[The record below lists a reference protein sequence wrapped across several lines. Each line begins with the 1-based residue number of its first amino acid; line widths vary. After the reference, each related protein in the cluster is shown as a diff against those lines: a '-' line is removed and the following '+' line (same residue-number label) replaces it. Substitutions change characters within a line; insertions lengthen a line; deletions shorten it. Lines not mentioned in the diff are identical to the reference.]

1 MLLQDLPKKTRHRLL
16 KSVTWA
22 EVEGAVTIP
31 HRLRRFIGRVAH
43 NLFPLFA
50 VFKPRR

>member
-22 EVEGAVTIP
+22 EVEGGVTIKS
-31 HRLRRFIGRVAH
+31 RLRRLISRVAQS
-43 NLFPLFA
+43 LIPLFA